1 MMYHLSNHIHSRA
14 ERRQHEETYGRILL
28 RSHRQSRH
36 WTIFLRSQSRVL
48 EGDILRI
55 EEEFCPVHDT
65 AGHEVRLH
73 VDKTTRLEGGAC
85 KVGAKIE
92 VSTTETDHVRYL
104 YHIAQL
110 QPTL

>member
-36 WTIFLRSQSRVL
+36 WTIFLRSHSRVL

-73 VDKTTRLEGGAC
+73 VDKSTRLEGGTF
-85 KVGAKIE
+85 KVGDKVEAY
-92 VSTTETDHVRYL
+92 TTENGHARYL
-104 YHIAQL
+104 YHISHL
-110 QPTL
+110 QPAP